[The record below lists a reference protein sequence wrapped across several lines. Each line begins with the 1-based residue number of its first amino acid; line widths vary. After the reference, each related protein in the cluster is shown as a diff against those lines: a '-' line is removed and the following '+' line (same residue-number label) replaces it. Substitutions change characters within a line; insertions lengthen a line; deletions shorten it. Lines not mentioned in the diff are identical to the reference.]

1 MNFQQEQRSTMMAEI
16 IRPMFIS
23 LPLPRG
29 VDADELL
36 RGYLVALEGLLP
48 GALRSVVLHLVRGTW
63 HDEVKFCPRPP
74 ELANM
79 VRFEQRR
86 VEAMN
91 RQRLPAPAA
100 VQHQFRDLRI
110 IHHRRADELSKQGYR
125 LIAESITSDAFI
137 SLGKSRA
144 IPAGSIHLWAIDEVW
159 APADVAHLVDI
170 HRVETKKR
178 AGESSLDPM
187 TPEKAE
193 YWSKIG
199 DLKDAPSVTAEQMGF
214 RRKIEADL
222 KGIKPDD
229 AGRAA
234 A

>member
-1 MNFQQEQRSTMMAEI
+1 
-16 IRPMFIS
+16 MFTS

-48 GALRSVVLHLVRGTW
+48 GALKSVVLHLVRGTW

-100 VQHQFRDLRI
+100 VEHSFRDLSVV
-110 IHHRRADELSKQGYR
+110 HRQRAGELSKKNYR
-125 LIAESITSDAFI
+125 LIAESINADAFL

-159 APADVAHLVDI
+159 APAEVAHLVDI
-170 HRVETKKR
+170 NRVEAKKR
-178 AGESSLDPM
+178 AEESSLDPM
-187 TPEKAE
+187 TSEKAE

-199 DLKDAPSVTAEQMGF
+199 DLKDAPTVTAEQMGF
-214 RRKIEADL
+214 RRKIETDL
-222 KGIKPDD
+222 KEIKPDD
-229 AGRAA
+229 AGRTAA
-234 A
+234 